1 MKRNRPFILTGLALM
16 ALVGL
21 VVVARPAPASPP
33 SVDNVVNVIRANI
46 EAGKWSLAARNIES
60 LDRTIYDELQVK
72 NRPVV
77 IDSNPVQDRLGEVG
91 QRLRLLKADYRIL
104 DDAQS
109 RIDRASVRRAN
120 VLTVQIGIELV
131 KKLNLINA
139 RAVID
144 AVDAFDG
151 DGARRIASTVRDLRR
166 GNEAVTYFASLLS
179 DLRPAIQES
188 QNGEDPVD
196 GAQSGV
202 HGGARQVR
210 VDGEH
215 ALAGPGS

>member
-46 EAGKWSLAARNIES
+46 EAGKWSLAARNIEA

-77 IDSNPVQDRLGEVG
+77 IDSNPVQDRLGEVA
-91 QRLRLLKADYRIL
+91 QRLQLLKADYRIL

-131 KKLNLINA
+131 KKLNLIKPEKSSMPLMPSTETA
-139 RAVID
+139 PGGSRPPSGTCVA
-144 AVDAFDG
+144 G
-151 DGARRIASTVRDLRR
+151 TRRSSTSGACSATCVPRSRSRSR
-166 GNEAVTYFASLLS
+166 
-179 DLRPAIQES
+179 
-188 QNGEDPVD
+188 
-196 GAQSGV
+196 SG
-202 HGGARQVR
+202 
-210 VDGEH
+210 
-215 ALAGPGS
+215 PS

>member
-46 EAGKWSLAARNIES
+46 EAGKWSLAARNIEA

-91 QRLRLLKADYRIL
+91 AAAPTAEGRL
-104 DDAQS
+104 
-109 RIDRASVRRAN
+109 
-120 VLTVQIGIELV
+120 
-131 KKLNLINA
+131 
-139 RAVID
+139 
-144 AVDAFDG
+144 
-151 DGARRIASTVRDLRR
+151 
-166 GNEAVTYFASLLS
+166 
-179 DLRPAIQES
+179 P
-188 QNGEDPVD
+188 DP
-196 GAQSGV
+196 
-202 HGGARQVR
+202 
-210 VDGEH
+210 
-215 ALAGPGS
+215 